1 VKEKNII
8 YIHLLFWVIIVVSTG
23 LEVIPAVGK
32 YTPGFLAGDYFI
44 YLVSHILIFYSFYF
58 VTGFKRIYTVNTPL
72 IIVSGILV
80 IFIISAP
87 VSYLYTVV
95 LSPDTLNL
103 TGKQF
108 TYSFG
113 RIYFSILQS
122 ILLYAVAG
130 ALLKLSVRWY
140 ENIMK
145 QKEAEKQHLTG
156 ELALLRSQINP
167 KFLSN
172 SLSHIKNLVETQ
184 PKKAISSIENL
195 SEILSYMLYETSG
208 GKVLLEDEIN
218 YLGNYLNLQKERFK
232 PGYIEFEVDG
242 NISQV
247 KVPPLLFLPFL
258 EHVFST
264 VDDKSPSEGILI
276 KIKTTRDNLNL
287 VINYNSANNNW
298 SNGNDA
304 FIIKSLNKF
313 LNIEFGTNYF
323 LEVKRVN
330 NETLLKLEV
339 KLT

>member
-1 VKEKNII
+1 MKEKNII

-72 IIVSGILV
+72 IIISGILV

-87 VSYLYTVV
+87 VSYLYTAV

-122 ILLYAVAG
+122 ILLYAIAG

-140 ENIMK
+140 ENMMK

-184 PKKAISSIENL
+184 PKKAITSIENL

-208 GKVLLEDEIN
+208 GKVLLEEEIN
-218 YLGNYLNLQKERFK
+218 YVSNYLNIQKERFK
-232 PGYIEFEVDG
+232 PGYIEFYIEG
-242 NISQV
+242 EISHV

-258 EHVFST
+258 EHAFSA
-264 VDDKSPSEGILI
+264 VEDKSAPSGIGI
-276 KIKTTRDNLNL
+276 RIKTTQTILNL
-287 VINYNSANNNW
+287 EINYNSAVNFWKN
-298 SNGNDA
+298 SNDE
-304 FIIKSLNKF
+304 FSIDSLNKF
-313 LNIEFGTNYF
+313 LNIEFGKNYF
-323 LEVKRVN
+323 LESKSIN
-330 NETLLKLEV
+330 NRTLLKLEV
-339 KLT
+339 KLA